1 MWRAEFED
9 RVRQGLSPVLTP
21 RGFTLTP
28 QGDVDELEPSAV
40 FEADPGEFGHTYP
53 GFRQMA
59 ENLAGSCIDLWV
71 HFRAVT
77 GTIRCEL
84 EARDLGE
91 AYRELGHEPPRG
103 LPREVPGDLETQL
116 EAWAPAL
123 SQLLDTA
130 ARQPR

>member
-9 RVRQGLSPVLTP
+9 RVRHGLSPVLTH

-28 QGDVDELEPSAV
+28 QGDVDELERSAV
-40 FEADPGEFGHTYP
+40 FEADPGEFGHAYP
-53 GFRQMA
+53 GFGQMA
-59 ENLAGSCIDLWV
+59 EDLAGSCIDLWV

-77 GTIRCEL
+77 GASRCEL

-103 LPREVPGDLETQL
+103 LP
-116 EAWAPAL
+116 
-123 SQLLDTA
+123 
-130 ARQPR
+130 